1 VKDPLYRL
9 LLFCD
14 SDNPKV
20 GCYSNLRDHPFFD
33 GVDFASILFQKTP
46 FDEKKFERSLLKEKI
61 MTETPAQ
68 PGLSMRALAT
78 DSE

>member
-1 VKDPLYRL
+1 
-9 LLFCD
+9 
-14 SDNPKV
+14 
-20 GCYSNLRDHPFFD
+20 
-33 GVDFASILFQKTP
+33 VDFASILSQKTP

-68 PGLSMRALAT
+68 PWLTKRVIVA